1 MKKTT
6 INTILLS
13 IIAIMSI
20 SICFLIFC
28 IVTRP
33 RYVIVN
39 EPETAKIMEVD
50 NLSEDTALPETI
62 SAMNDTLPAE
72 TETSTTTMMHG
83 KTSTR
88 VNIRDAASQDARVL
102 NTVDEGTTFDIL
114 EILNT
119 GWTKILYEG
128 VDAYISSDYVI
139 ITTE

>member
-1 MKKTT
+1 MKKNT

-13 IIAIMSI
+13 IIAILSI

-28 IVTRP
+28 IATRP

-39 EPETAKIMEVD
+39 EPETAMIVEAD
-50 NLSEDTALPETI
+50 NLSEDLIQPETI
-62 SAMNDTLPAE
+62 SAMNDTIPVE
-72 TETSTTTMMHG
+72 TETAVGTMHG

-102 NTVDEGTTFDIL
+102 HTVNEGTTFDIL
-114 EILNT
+114 EILNN
-119 GWTKILYEG
+119 GWTKIFYEG
-128 VDAYISSDYVI
+128 VEAYISSDYVI